1 MSTRTTPSEEY
12 LSWKIKNIDRM
23 IKKLRNMDHMVFVRL
38 YHLKKS
44 VGSNILG
51 SVYNKAEYVRLTNI
65 QAEITRQ
72 LESEYSNRRHF
83 RDMLSLMY

>member
-12 LSWKIKNIDRM
+12 LSWKIKKIDRM
-23 IKKLRNMDHMVFVRL
+23 IKKLRNMDHIVFVRL

-44 VGSNILG
+44 AT
-51 SVYNKAEYVRLTNI
+51 VYNKAEYVRLTNI

-72 LESEYSNRRHF
+72 LESEYGNRRHF

>member
-12 LSWKIKNIDRM
+12 LSWKIKKIDRM
-23 IKKLRNMDHMVFVRL
+23 IKKLRNMDHIVFVRL

-44 VGSNILG
+44 VGSNR
-51 SVYNKAEYVRLTNI
+51 AEYVRLTNI

-72 LESEYSNRRHF
+72 LESEYGNRRHF
-83 RDMLSLMY
+83 RDMLSLMYPRRAGPF